1 MKMIDEI
8 DGEADLA
15 RNGKESDIELERE
28 DTDAAYGVDGAAATS
43 IESIERTSDAKPDE
57 DACECRCDHTRG
69 GAPQSSS
76 SSSLDDDSLSRLGN
90 EPWED
95 ASDESRE
102 GATRLLKPAGARDA
116 GRPRN
121 STGIAAPALP
131 RPIQVFELV
140 KQIENSSEKQG

>member
-1 MKMIDEI
+1 MIDEI

-76 SSSLDDDSLSRLGN
+76 SSSLDDDSLSLSRLGI

-95 ASDESRE
+95 ASDESR
-102 GATRLLKPAGARDA
+102 TRRAQPAY
-116 GRPRN
+116 
-121 STGIAAPALP
+121 
-131 RPIQVFELV
+131 
-140 KQIENSSEKQG
+140 